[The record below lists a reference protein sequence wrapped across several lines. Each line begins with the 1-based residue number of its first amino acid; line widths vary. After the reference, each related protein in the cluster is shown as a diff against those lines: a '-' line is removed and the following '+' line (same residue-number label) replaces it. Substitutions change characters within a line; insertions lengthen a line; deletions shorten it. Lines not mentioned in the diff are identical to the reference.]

1 MKSSEKVEEKQK
13 PLELRGH
20 REEEELLSRPLL
32 TSSHQYFNVLS
43 QLLLPLSL
51 PTTPLYSPFTHTCRS
66 PRQIKAETR
75 DACGCFTSKAHR
87 HVKAPLHFLLFP
99 FFQCHLTNDWTW
111 QFFRRNSVTAGPWL
125 PYYSTNK
132 RGDEETI
139 WVGKKKHGRSRVY
152 SNNILT
158 ECVASLHLFSN

>member
-51 PTTPLYSPFTHTCRS
+51 PTTPIHYT
-66 PRQIKAETR
+66 
-75 DACGCFTSKAHR
+75 
-87 HVKAPLHFLLFP
+87 VPLHTHVVPL
-99 FFQCHLTNDWTW
+99 D
-111 QFFRRNSVTAGPWL
+111 
-125 PYYSTNK
+125 K
-132 RGDEETI
+132 
-139 WVGKKKHGRSRVY
+139 
-152 SNNILT
+152 
-158 ECVASLHLFSN
+158 